1 MFSRTKYVQKFMW
14 DKYQTFLVASMV
26 FYDWRPRPLVAWM
39 VETHFHDRIGSFRL
53 GKGIGLEDCFD
64 QMENT
69 RELPTFTDVS

>member
-1 MFSRTKYVQKFMW
+1 MFKISCGINLRP
-14 DKYQTFLVASMV
+14 FLWPPWFSTTG
-26 FYDWRPRPLVAWM
+26 DLDRWWLVHWAWM